1 MPFSGTT
8 SRALTLKRSTAGE
21 ITSEGSTASGGQFSR
36 LLEGAFVSRGKLS
49 ILLNGQPVEST
60 IEGLTG
66 FSFRFIFK

>member
-8 SRALTLKRSTAGE
+8 SRALTLKRTTAGE
-21 ITSEGSTASGGQFSR
+21 ITSEGSPALSKAFFRSFGGG
-36 LLEGAFVSRGKLS
+36 LVLRGKLS
-49 ILLNGQPVEST
+49 ILFNGQPVEST